1 MRGHLFAVVC
11 LVEQMPPTAQMDGR
25 PANGGRSLTPL
36 TEQQESYRMSQSNSL
51 DLPETGSAS
60 GSAARATSAS
70 GSRWWVWL
78 LVVAVA
84 AGGYWYYRSSHKSQ
98 DAAAAAAAGG
108 GKSRGAGGGGNYSIP
123 VVVATAQ
130 AGDLPVYFNGLGTVT
145 PLNTVTVRSRIDGQL
160 INVAFK
166 EGQFVQQ
173 GELLAEIDPR
183 PFQVQLEQ
191 AQGQLA
197 KDEAARK
204 DAEVNFERFKLL
216 FNEGVIPKQQLDTQQ
231 AQVGQFDGAIKTDQG
246 QIDNAKLQ
254 LTYCHITSPISG
266 RVGLR
271 LVDPG
276 NIIHAADA
284 SGLVVITQL
293 QPISVIFSLPQD
305 QLPQVYDKLR
315 KGAKL
320 AVDAFDRDNA
330 YKITSGKLLTID
342 NQIDPTT
349 GTYKLKSLF
358 DNKDNALFP
367 NQFVNV
373 HLLVDMKKGL
383 TLVPVP
389 AIQRGPQ
396 GTYVYVV
403 GQGNVVNIRP
413 ITIAQTTG
421 NTAGLSS
428 GLKPGEVVVTD
439 GQDKLQESSKVVP
452 NTSPAGNVPGD
463 SQATPALSQQ
473 QNSPQQNPQQGKS
486 GHSGGKKQ

>member
-1 MRGHLFAVVC
+1 
-11 LVEQMPPTAQMDGR
+11 
-25 PANGGRSLTPL
+25 
-36 TEQQESYRMSQSNSL
+36 MSQLNSL
-51 DLPETGSAS
+51 DLPEPGSATGSTV
-60 GSAARATSAS
+60 RANSAS
-70 GSRWWVWL
+70 GSRWWIW
-78 LVVAVA
+78 LVVLAVA
-84 AGGYWYYRSSHKSQ
+84 AGGYWYYRSSHNKSQ
-98 DAAAAAAAGG
+98 DAAAAPGGG
-108 GKSRGAGGGGNYSIP
+108 GKSRAAGGVGSYSVP

-130 AGDLPVYFNGLGTVT
+130 SGDLPVYFNGLGTVT
-145 PLNTVTVRSRIDGQL
+145 PLNTVTVRSRVDGQL

-191 AQGQLA
+191 AEGQLA
-197 KDEAARK
+197 KDTAQRR
-204 DAEVNFERFKLL
+204 DAEVNYERFQLL
-216 FNEGVIPKQQLDTQQ
+216 FKEGVIPKQQLDTQQ
-231 AQVGQFDGAIKTDQG
+231 AQVGQFDGAIKSDQA

-254 LTYCHITSPISG
+254 LTYCRITSPLSG

-276 NIIHAADA
+276 NIIHATDA
-284 SGLVVITQL
+284 NGLVVITQI
-293 QPISVIFSLPQD
+293 QPISVVFSLPQD

-315 KGAKL
+315 KGVQL
-320 AVDAFDRDNA
+320 NVDAFDRDNT

-342 NQIDPTT
+342 NQIDLTT
-349 GTYKLKSLF
+349 GTYKLKALF
-358 DNKDNALFP
+358 DNKENALFP
-367 NQFVNV
+367 NQFLNI

-421 NTAGLSS
+421 NTAGLSA

-439 GQDKLQESSKVVP
+439 GQDKLQDSSKVVP
-452 NTSPAGNVPGD
+452 NTSPAGNAPAD
-463 SQATPALSQQ
+463 SSAAPAANQQ
-473 QNSPQQNPQQGKS
+473 QSAPQQGKS